1 MSDKP
6 REAKGINKLKQKGN
20 RNRYRLKRN
29 KCKIIHLEK
38 LNANVWKTEIK
49 KSFVRKKKIP
59 GVVSDCSRNTI

>member
-20 RNRYRLKRN
+20 RNMYRLKRN

-38 LNANVWKTEIK
+38 LNANVQKTEIK
-49 KSFVRKKKIP
+49 EFCEEKKKKK
-59 GVVSDCSRNTI
+59 SQEL